1 MQPWGR
7 MEGIDR
13 WKEFGLY
20 IFSHKHTKY
29 NNLVGSLCIEN
40 MILHLIPSTL
50 ATNTKEA
57 AVEVAKGE
65 SNI

>member
-1 MQPWGR
+1 MQLWGW
-7 MEGIDR
+7 MAGELW

-29 NNLVGSLCIEN
+29 NNLVGSLCLEN

-50 ATNTKEA
+50 ATNTKEE
-57 AVEVAKGE
+57 AVEVVKGV
-65 SNI
+65 S